1 MPPAAPCCRLAQT
14 PSEGISS
21 RDEQASC
28 TAARISYIFQ
38 TWRPRLKEVQE
49 DEREHTA
56 PKSKARARQTS
67 VRQLSTTC
75 PLRAAPPCRGGR
87 APGICR
93 TGRGPGPGDLPH
105 WERAPGREGARGEA
119 ASPRARLR
127 PRLPGREAGGF
138 SQVWEGAARCSW
150 ATTGMSLYLDLT
162 GTQCGTS
169 LRLRRC
175 W

>member
-75 PLRAAPPCRGGR
+75 PLRAAPPCRGGP

-93 TGRGPGPGDLPH
+93 PGRGPVGEKVLV
-105 WERAPGREGARGEA
+105 ERLRLLEPAFAPGRLAERPEGFHRCGRALHGVRGPQQA
-119 ASPRARLR
+119 CP
-127 PRLPGREAGGF
+127 
-138 SQVWEGAARCSW
+138 C
-150 ATTGMSLYLDLT
+150 TLT
-162 GTQCGTS
+162 
-169 LRLRRC
+169 
-175 W
+175 